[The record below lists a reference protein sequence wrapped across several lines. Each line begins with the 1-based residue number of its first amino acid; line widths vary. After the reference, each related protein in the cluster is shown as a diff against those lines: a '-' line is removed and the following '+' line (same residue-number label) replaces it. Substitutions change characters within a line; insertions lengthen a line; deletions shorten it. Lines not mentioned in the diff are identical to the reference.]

1 MTCCFCL
8 CADENIQSGVAPT
21 PSKHRMKRVLATDG
35 WSQPLTGVCLFFL
48 RPNTAKPVSTSNMV
62 EVHMHYFISLTNENL
77 SLYFF
82 FFFQELCFG
91 VLDPT
96 ANGQDMLSVVEEYLS
111 LVMLPALTTGQ
122 KWGQLGHN
130 QVAEFLAMLKSFT
143 LFLASRH
150 NLEYYDG
157 HSYYN

>member
-82 FFFQELCFG
+82 FFSG
-91 VLDPT
+91 
-96 ANGQDMLSVVEEYLS
+96 
-111 LVMLPALTTGQ
+111 
-122 KWGQLGHN
+122 
-130 QVAEFLAMLKSFT
+130 T
-143 LFLASRH
+143 LFWSFRPNCQWSRH
-150 NLEYYDG
+150 VVCSRRISQSRDASGSDNRTEMG
-157 HSYYN
+157 SAWP